1 MRQNV
6 MKEEIDQF
14 KAIYDLIVTF
24 FVTYSFQLIGA
35 LIILMIGLLVSSRVA
50 RLVTRTCDKHGLDV
64 TLSRFLASCTKI
76 IIIVAVAVIC
86 LGKIGISVTPFIAAI
101 GALSLG
107 AGLAMQGLLSNY
119 AAGLNIILTRPFV
132 VGDTIIVQ
140 GVTGIVKEVH
150 LAQTILTDEDEVT
163 ILIPNRHIVGE
174 IIHNSN
180 NFKVVESTLGVAYSS
195 DIDQVINTIKAV
207 LHELNVDTNRPPQ
220 VGIDEFGDNSINFG
234 IRFWVP
240 TDKYHQLRF
249 RVNDKLFKALHLA
262 GIEIPFPQRE
272 IRLLNSGKG
281 DSHEKQAY

>member
-1 MRQNV
+1 

-24 FVTYSFQLIGA
+24 FVTYSFQLVGA
-35 LIILMIGLLVSSRVA
+35 LIILMIGLLVSNRVA
-50 RLVTRTCDKHGLDV
+50 RLVSRTCDKHGLDV

-76 IIIVAVAVIC
+76 IIIVAVSVIC
-86 LGKIGISVTPFIAAI
+86 LGKIGISVTPFVAAI

-119 AAGLNIILTRPFV
+119 GAGFNIILTRPFI
-132 VGDTIIVQ
+132 VGDTITVQ
-140 GVTGIVKEVH
+140 GVTGIVKEVR
-150 LAQTILTDEDEVT
+150 LAQTILSDEDEVT

-180 NFKVVESTLGVAYSS
+180 DFKVVESTLGVAYSS
-195 DIDQVINTIKAV
+195 DIDQVSSTIKAV
-207 LHELNVDTNRPPQ
+207 LHQLGVDTNRPPQ

-249 RVNDKLFKALHLA
+249 RVNDELFKALHLA

-272 IRLLNSGKG
+272 IRLLNSDKR
-281 DSHEKQAY
+281 DSLEKQAH

>member
-1 MRQNV
+1 MT
-6 MKEEIDQF
+6 EEIDQF

-24 FVTYSFQLIGA
+24 FVTYSFQLVGA
-35 LIILMIGLLVSSRVA
+35 LIILIIGLLVSSRVA
-50 RLVTRTCDKHGLDV
+50 RLVTRTCEKHGLDV

-76 IIIVAVAVIC
+76 IIIAAVAVIC
-86 LGKIGISVTPFIAAI
+86 LGKIGISITPFVAAI

-140 GVTGIVKEVH
+140 GVTGIVKEVR

-180 NFKVVESTLGVAYSS
+180 DFKVVESTLGVAYSS
-195 DIDQVINTIKAV
+195 DIDQVTATIKAV
-207 LHELNVDTNRPPQ
+207 LQQLGLDKNRPPQ
-220 VGIDEFGDNSINFG
+220 IGIDEFGDNSINFG

-240 TDKYHQLRF
+240 TEQYHQLRF
-249 RVNDKLFKALHLA
+249 CVNDELFKALDRA

-272 IRLLNSGKG
+272 IRLLNADKR
-281 DSHEKQAY
+281 DSLKQQTH

>member
-1 MRQNV
+1 

-14 KAIYDLIVTF
+14 KAIYDIVVTF
-24 FVTYSFQLIGA
+24 FVTYSFQLVGA
-35 LIILMIGLLVSSRVA
+35 LIILIIGLLVSSRVA
-50 RLVTRTCDKHGLDV
+50 RLVSRTCDKHGLDV

-76 IIIVAVAVIC
+76 IIIAAVSVIC
-86 LGKIGISVTPFIAAI
+86 LGKIGISITPFVAAI

-119 AAGLNIILTRPFV
+119 GAGLNIIITRTFV
-132 VGDTIIVQ
+132 VGDTITVQ

-150 LAQTILTDEDEVT
+150 LAQTILTDEDEAI

-180 NFKVVESTLGVAYSS
+180 DFKVVESSLGVAYSS
-195 DIDQVINTIKAV
+195 DVSQVTHTIKGV
-207 LHELNVDTNRPPQ
+207 LHELGVDTNRPPQ
-220 VGIDEFGDNSINFG
+220 IGIDQFGDNSINFG

-249 RVNDKLFKALHLA
+249 RVNNELFRALRLA

-272 IRLLNSGKG
+272 IRLLNSNQ
-281 DSHEKQAY
+281 DNSLEKQLS

>member
-1 MRQNV
+1 

-35 LIILMIGLLVSSRVA
+35 LIILLIGLLVSNRVA
-50 RLVTRTCDKHGLDV
+50 RLVSRTCDKHGLDV

-76 IIIVAVAVIC
+76 FITVAVAVIC
-86 LGKIGISVTPFIAAI
+86 LGKIGISITPFIAAI

-119 AAGLNIILTRPFV
+119 GAGFNIILTRPFI
-132 VGDTIIVQ
+132 VGDTITVQ
-140 GVTGIVKEVH
+140 GVTGIVKEVR
-150 LAQTILTDEDEVT
+150 LAMTILSDEDEAA
-163 ILIPNRHIVGE
+163 IMIPNRHIVGE

-180 NFKVVESTLGVAYSS
+180 DFKLVESTLGVAYSS
-195 DIDQVINTIKAV
+195 DIDLVRATIQGV
-207 LHELNVDTNRPPQ
+207 LQELGVDRNRAPQ
-220 VGIDEFGDNSINFG
+220 VGIDGFGDSSINFG

-249 RVNDKLFKALHLA
+249 AVNDQLFKALGLA
-262 GIEIPFPQRE
+262 GIEIPFPQQE
-272 IRLLNSGKG
+272 VRLLNAK
-281 DSHEKQAY
+281 

>member
-1 MRQNV
+1 MA
-6 MKEEIDQF
+6 EEIDQF

-35 LIILMIGLLVSSRVA
+35 LIILLIGLLVSNRVA
-50 RLVTRTCDKHGLDV
+50 RLVSRTCDKHGLDV

-76 IIIVAVAVIC
+76 IIVVAVAVIC
-86 LGKIGISVTPFIAAI
+86 LGKIGISITPFIAAI

-119 AAGLNIILTRPFV
+119 GAGFNIILTRPFI
-132 VGDTIIVQ
+132 VGDTITVQ
-140 GVTGIVKEVH
+140 GVTGIVKEVR
-150 LAQTILTDEDEVT
+150 LAQTILSDEDEVT

-180 NFKVVESTLGVAYSS
+180 DFKVVESTLGVAYTS
-195 DIDQVINTIKAV
+195 DIDLVTTTIKAV
-207 LHELNVDTNRPPQ
+207 LHELGVDTKRPPQ
-220 VGIDEFGDNSINFG
+220 VGIDEFGDSSINFG

-249 RVNDKLFKALHLA
+249 SVNDKLFKALQVA

-272 IRLLNSGKG
+272 IRLLNSSK
-281 DSHEKQAY
+281 DEVFEK

>member
-1 MRQNV
+1 

-14 KAIYDLIVTF
+14 KAIYDLIATF
-24 FVTYSFQLIGA
+24 FVTYSFQLVGA
-35 LIILMIGLLVSSRVA
+35 LIVLVIGLLVSSRVA

-86 LGKIGISVTPFIAAI
+86 LGKIGISVTPFVAAI

-140 GVTGIVKEVH
+140 GVTGIVKEVR

-180 NFKVVESTLGVAYSS
+180 DFKVVESTLGVAYNS
-195 DIDQVINTIKAV
+195 DIDQVTSTIKAV
-207 LHELNVDTNRPPQ
+207 LHQLGVDTNRPPQ
-220 VGIDEFGDNSINFG
+220 VGIDEFGDSSINFG

-249 RVNDKLFKALHLA
+249 RVNDELFKALHLA
-262 GIEIPFPQRE
+262 GIEIPFPQQE
-272 IRLLNSGKG
+272 IRLLNSGKS
-281 DSHEKQAY
+281 DSIENQTH

>member
-1 MRQNV
+1 

-86 LGKIGISVTPFIAAI
+86 LGKIGISVTPFVAAI

-249 RVNDKLFKALHLA
+249 RVNDELFKALHLA

>member
-1 MRQNV
+1 

-14 KAIYDLIVTF
+14 KEIYDLIVTF

-35 LIILMIGLLVSSRVA
+35 LIILLIGLLVSNRVA
-50 RLVTRTCDKHGLDV
+50 RLVSRTCDKHGLDV

-86 LGKIGISVTPFIAAI
+86 LGKIGISVTPFVAAI

-119 AAGLNIILTRPFV
+119 GAGFNIILTRPFI
-132 VGDTIIVQ
+132 VGDTITVQ
-140 GVTGIVKEVH
+140 GVTGIVKEVR
-150 LAQTILTDEDEVT
+150 LAQTILSDEDEVT

-180 NFKVVESTLGVAYSS
+180 DFKVVESTLGVAYNS
-195 DIDQVINTIKAV
+195 DIDQVISTIKAV
-207 LHELNVDTNRPPQ
+207 LHQLGVDTNRPPQ
-220 VGIDEFGDNSINFG
+220 VGIDEFGDSSINFG

-249 RVNDKLFKALHLA
+249 RANDELFKALHLA

-272 IRLLNSGKG
+272 IRLLNSGKS
-281 DSHEKQAY
+281 DSVENQTH